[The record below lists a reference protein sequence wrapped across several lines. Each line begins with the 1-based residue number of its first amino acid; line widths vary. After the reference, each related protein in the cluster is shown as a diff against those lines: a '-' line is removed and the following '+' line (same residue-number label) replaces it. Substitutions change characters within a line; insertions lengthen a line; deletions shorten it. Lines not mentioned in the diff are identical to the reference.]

1 MTLVV
6 TASDICCPIQ
16 ASLSCGHTVP
26 PSLAARGLRVSWFRE
41 GIRLTNLGGG
51 GPNSAE
57 VPPSEEVVLIFNLLN
72 FLHNQICF
80 NSRQVL
86 EDGTL
91 VLRRLDSGGAGRYAC
106 RVETGVRKNYSVS
119 CERFSSVYQIG
130 AVQSRQAEVVVEVAQ
145 QQPRITH
152 RPTTTRSGLY

>member
-1 MTLVV
+1 M
-6 TASDICCPIQ
+6 
-16 ASLSCGHTVP
+16 
-26 PSLAARGLRVSWFRE
+26 RVSWFRE

-130 AVQSRQAEVVVEVAQ
+130 AVQARQAEVEVEVAQ

>member
-6 TASDICCPIQ
+6 TASDISCPIQ

-41 GIRLTNLGGG
+41 GIRLTNLGAE

-106 RVETGVRKNYSVS
+106 RVETGVRKNFSAF
-119 CERFSSVYQIG
+119 CERFSP
-130 AVQSRQAEVVVEVAQ
+130 VVRKKFRDESFFSPRYTYLAQ
-145 QQPRITH
+145 N
-152 RPTTTRSGLY
+152 Y

>member
-1 MTLVV
+1 MTIVV

-106 RVETGVRKNYSVS
+106 RVETGVRKNAS
-119 CERFSSVYQIG
+119 CERFSPVYQIG